1 MVLRLTS
8 LRHENNDGYGIIY
21 GMTERAVKP
30 KQPVKRRKTAKTVK
44 TSTPQP
50 NSAAEAAIF
59 IGSLAIML
67 YAVAMFVLGLVNSN
81 GDTSRGNT
89 AGLGFMLF
97 VFGINLAAQ
106 SAWVIKEDRRVDRYR
121 QRIIAVYVT
130 ALPLLIFIVLKILGF
145 CYLVYGCER
154 SEVMNTSCV
163 IAHDVLMTMK
173 HSYGIAAWISAVG
186 SMYLWYLLTCKDKLV
201 WIYNKSR
208 NSSKVDKEVAE
219 RAKKYRKIGLT
230 LLAILPIMLIGR
242 IITAVVLSYLALYVS
257 DIVWFILI
265 PFDYFFNSMI
275 WVPFVIAGLIFFVK
289 SK

>member
-8 LRHENNDGYGIIY
+8 LHHENNDGYGIIY
-21 GMTERAVKP
+21 GMTGRAMKP
-30 KQPVKRRKTAKTVK
+30 KQPLKRKKTANTVK

-50 NSAAEAAIF
+50 NSVAEAAIF
-59 IGSLAIML
+59 IGSLGIML
-67 YAVAMFVLGLVNSN
+67 YAAAMFLLGLVNSN
-81 GDTSRGNT
+81 GDTSRDNT

-106 SAWVIKEDRRVDRYR
+106 SVWAAKEDRRVDRYR

-130 ALPLLIFIVLKILGF
+130 ALPLLMFIVFRILGF
-145 CYLVYGCER
+145 CYLVYGCKR
-154 SEVMNTSCV
+154 SEVMNTLCV
-163 IAHDVLMTMK
+163 ITHDVLMTMK
-173 HSYGIAAWISAVG
+173 HSYGVAAWISAVG

-201 WIYNKSR
+201 WIYDKSR

-242 IITAVVLSYLALYVS
+242 IITAVVLSYLALYVR

>member
-1 MVLRLTS
+1 MVLPLTS
-8 LRHENNDGYGIIY
+8 PRHENNDGYGIIY
-21 GMTERAVKP
+21 GMKERAMKP
-30 KQPVKRRKTAKTVK
+30 KQPLKRKKTAKIVK

-59 IGSLAIML
+59 IGSLGIML
-67 YAVAMFVLGLVNSN
+67 YAAVMLLLGIVNSN
-81 GDTSRGNT
+81 GDTDRGNT

-106 SAWVIKEDRRVDRYR
+106 SAWVIKEDCRVDRYR

-173 HSYGIAAWISAVG
+173 HSYRIAAWISAVG

-201 WIYNKSR
+201 WIYDKSR

-265 PFDYFFNSMI
+265 LFDYFFTSMI

>member
-59 IGSLAIML
+59 IGSLGIML

-219 RAKKYRKIGLT
+219 RAKKISQDWSYIIGDSANNVDWEDYYCCCPELFS
-230 LLAILPIMLIGR
+230 
-242 IITAVVLSYLALYVS
+242 IICQRYSVVYTHT
-257 DIVWFILI
+257 I
-265 PFDYFFNSMI
+265 
-275 WVPFVIAGLIFFVK
+275 
-289 SK
+289 

>member
-8 LRHENNDGYGIIY
+8 PRQKNDDGYGIIY

-59 IGSLAIML
+59 IGSLGIML

-201 WIYNKSR
+201 WIYDKSR

>member
-1 MVLRLTS
+1 M
-8 LRHENNDGYGIIY
+8 
-21 GMTERAVKP
+21 KP
-30 KQPVKRRKTAKTVK
+30 KQPLKRKKTAKTVK

-59 IGSLAIML
+59 IGSLGIML
-67 YAVAMFVLGLVNSN
+67 YAAAMFLLGLVNSN
-81 GDTSRGNT
+81 GDTSRDNT

-130 ALPLLIFIVLKILGF
+130 ALPLLMFIVLKILGF

-201 WIYNKSR
+201 WIYDKSR

-265 PFDYFFNSMI
+265 PFDYFFTSMI

>member
-8 LRHENNDGYGIIY
+8 PRHENNGGYGIIY
-21 GMTERAVKP
+21 GMKERAMKP
-30 KQPVKRRKTAKTVK
+30 KQPLKRKKTAKIVK

-59 IGSLAIML
+59 IGSLGIML
-67 YAVAMFVLGLVNSN
+67 YAADMFLLGLVNSN
-81 GDTSRGNT
+81 GDTSRDNT

-106 SAWVIKEDRRVDRYR
+106 SVWAAKENRRVDRYR

-130 ALPLLIFIVLKILGF
+130 ALPLLMFIVFRVLVF
-145 CYLVYGCER
+145 CYLVYGCKR
-154 SEVMNTSCV
+154 SEVMNTLCV
-163 IAHDVLMTMK
+163 IVHDVLMTMK
-173 HSYGIAAWISAVG
+173 HSYGIAAWISAAG

-201 WIYNKSR
+201 WIYDKSR
-208 NSSKVDKEVAE
+208 KSSEVNKGVTE

-230 LLAILPIMLIGR
+230 LLAILPIMLVGK
-242 IITAVVLSYLALYVS
+242 IITVVIVSSLALYAS

-265 PFDYFFNSMI
+265 PFDYFFTSMI
-275 WVPFVIAGLIFFVK
+275 WVLFVIAGLIFFVK

>member
-1 MVLRLTS
+1 MK
-8 LRHENNDGYGIIY
+8 
-21 GMTERAVKP
+21 ERAMKP
-30 KQPVKRRKTAKTVK
+30 KQPLKRKKTAKIVK

-59 IGSLAIML
+59 IGSLGIML
-67 YAVAMFVLGLVNSN
+67 YAADMFLLGLVNSN
-81 GDTSRGNT
+81 GDTSRDNT

-106 SAWVIKEDRRVDRYR
+106 SVWAAKENRRVDRYR

-130 ALPLLIFIVLKILGF
+130 ALPLLMSIVFRVLGF
-145 CYLVYGCER
+145 CYLVYGCKR
-154 SEVMNTSCV
+154 SEVMNTLCV
-163 IAHDVLMTMK
+163 IVYNVLMTVK
-173 HSYGIAAWISAVG
+173 HSYGIAAWISAAG

-201 WIYNKSR
+201 WIYDKSR
-208 NSSKVDKEVAE
+208 KSSEVNKGVAE

-230 LLAILPIMLIGR
+230 LLAILPIMLVGK
-242 IITAVVLSYLALYVS
+242 IITVVIVSSLALYAS

-265 PFDYFFNSMI
+265 PFDYFFTSMI
-275 WVPFVIAGLIFFVK
+275 WVLFVIAGLIFFVK

>member
-1 MVLRLTS
+1 MVLQHTL
-8 LRHENNDGYGIIY
+8 LRQKNDDGYGIIY
-21 GMTERAVKP
+21 GMTERAMKP
-30 KQPVKRRKTAKTVK
+30 KQPLKRKKTAKTVK

-59 IGSLAIML
+59 IGSLGIML
-67 YAVAMFVLGLVNSN
+67 YAAVMLLLGIVNSN
-81 GDTSRGNT
+81 GDTNRGNT

-130 ALPLLIFIVLKILGF
+130 ALPLLMFIVLKILGF

-154 SEVMNTSCV
+154 SEVMNASCV

-173 HSYGIAAWISAVG
+173 HSYGVAAWISAVG

-265 PFDYFFNSMI
+265 PFDYFFTSMI
-275 WVPFVIAGLIFFVK
+275 WVLFVIAGLIFFVK

>member
-8 LRHENNDGYGIIY
+8 PRQKNDDGYGIIY

-59 IGSLAIML
+59 IGSLGIML
-67 YAVAMFVLGLVNSN
+67 YAAVMLLLGLVNSN

-265 PFDYFFNSMI
+265 PFDYFFTSMI

>member
-59 IGSLAIML
+59 IGSLGIML
-67 YAVAMFVLGLVNSN
+67 YAVAMFVLGLVNS
-81 GDTSRGNT
+81 

>member
-1 MVLRLTS
+1 M
-8 LRHENNDGYGIIY
+8 
-21 GMTERAVKP
+21 KP
-30 KQPVKRRKTAKTVK
+30 KQPLKRKKTAKIVK

-59 IGSLAIML
+59 IGSLGIML
-67 YAVAMFVLGLVNSN
+67 YAAAMFLLGLVNSN
-81 GDTSRGNT
+81 GYTSRDNT

-130 ALPLLIFIVLKILGF
+130 ALPLLMFIVLKILGF

-201 WIYNKSR
+201 WIYDKSR

-265 PFDYFFNSMI
+265 PFDYFFTSMI